1 MLRRVL
7 FFACFSWIDFASLRT
22 SSIVV
27 AEIAFFSFGVSRF
40 RASSKRSVK
49 SVHCEVDGSD

>member
-7 FFACFSWIDFASLRT
+7 FFACFAWIDFVSSWT

-27 AEIAFFSFGVSRF
+27 AEIAFISFGVSRF
-40 RASSKRSVK
+40 RASSKMSVN